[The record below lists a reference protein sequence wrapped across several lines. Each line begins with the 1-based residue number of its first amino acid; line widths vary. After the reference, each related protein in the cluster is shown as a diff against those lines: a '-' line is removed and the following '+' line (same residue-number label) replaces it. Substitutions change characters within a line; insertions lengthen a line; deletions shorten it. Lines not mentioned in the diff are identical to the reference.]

1 MATSTGT
8 AEKINVRSPF
18 YITVD
23 STGAPTSSSDPTPV
37 EPLPDEYTPPATV
50 TQVLDCDANTTT
62 STGVANDVGTR
73 IFRINTAG
81 RTGTMSLSFI
91 IEQPVKISHQ
101 FSTDASP
108 TVVGYRGSSEY
119 EQELIDLGIPAG
131 DLTGLGVTNFG
142 FPVTIPASHTDSGHF
157 DLTLEA
163 PLRTDSYQVIFG
175 CPDAVEVSQTLPDPP
190 VTVPDNTYDLIDG
203 TEAVMVK
210 MYPSS
215 GNYSLRYAPDP
226 DVLTM
231 KMYINGSL
239 ITTFDNNDLNFDG
252 SNPIYIAL
260 SNQTNTNVAGTSI
273 SALNVA
279 SNTIDQYQTNT
290 IGFQFNQNVSMPKF
304 EFIST
309 KLFENGDT
317 DANEWADPHKM
328 YTFDF
333 YSYTD
338 ADDANAALSPP
349 SPFLVPRINGT
360 YYGAVQSFEANYV
373 YGFEYR
379 PYSILNGRGVGGPV
393 AAITAKNYIE
403 RQNETGVSILRDGIT
418 YRKRFFRISGTNG
431 INDYYDLG

>member
-23 STGAPTSSSDPTPV
+23 STGAPTSPVDPTPV

-50 TQVLDCDANTTT
+50 TQVLECDANTTT

-119 EQELIDLGIPAG
+119 EQELINLGIPAG

-142 FPVTIPASHTDSGHF
+142 FSVTIPASHTDSGHF
-157 DLTLEA
+157 DLTIEA

-203 TEAVMVK
+203 TEALMVK

-215 GNYSLRYAPDP
+215 GNYSLRYASDP
-226 DVLTM
+226 DNLTM

-239 ITTFDNNDLNFDG
+239 RATFDNNDLNFGG
-252 SNPIYIAL
+252 SNPIYIVL
-260 SNQTNTNVAGTSI
+260 SNQINTNVAGTSI
-273 SALNVA
+273 SALNVS
-279 SNTIDQYQTNT
+279 SNTIDYYQTNT
-290 IGFQFNQNVSMPKF
+290 IGFEFNQTVSMPKF

-328 YTFDF
+328 YTYDF

-338 ADDANAALSPP
+338 KDAVDAALSQAGA
-349 SPFLVPRINGT
+349 FLVPRINGN
-360 YYGAVQSFEANYV
+360 YYGAAQTFEANYV
-373 YGFEYR
+373 YGFEYS
-379 PYSILNGRGVGGPV
+379 PISILNGLGAGGPV
-393 AAITAKNYIE
+393 ASITTKNSIE
-403 RQNETGVSILRDGIT
+403 RQNDTFFSITRDGIT
-418 YRKRFFRISGTNG
+418 YRLRFILNSGFDG
-431 INDYYDLG
+431 VNDFYFLG